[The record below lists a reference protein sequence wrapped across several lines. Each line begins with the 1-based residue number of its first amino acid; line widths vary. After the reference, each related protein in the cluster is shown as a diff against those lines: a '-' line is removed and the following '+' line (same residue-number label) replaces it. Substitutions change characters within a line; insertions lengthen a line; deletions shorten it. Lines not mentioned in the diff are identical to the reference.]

1 MLNYGRRL
9 YNSQK
14 GQQHDG
20 RLGFNELEKLLFNSI
35 PLISLTNEI
44 KVPGKS

>member
-1 MLNYGRRL
+1 MAGGYIT
-9 YNSQK
+9 QQ
-14 GQQHDG
+14 GQQHG
-20 RLGFNELEKLLFNSI
+20 GIVGFNELEKSLFNSI